1 MLPTSPPAAAVI
13 IVGNWLATM
22 RHEGLV
28 NGAYQMAP
36 VGNFIVAVMGPIID
50 PKYHEVGLELR
61 VVLQQLCTAK
71 CGYAELRLLD
81 SACTGCSAAVFMR
94 TAGLAIACQAV

>member
-1 MLPTSPPAAAVI
+1 MLPPPFAAVAVI

-50 PKYHEVGLELR
+50 PRYHEVGG
-61 VVLQQLCTAK
+61 TAATVD
-71 CGYAELRLLD
+71 CGRAALLAAAARLLP
-81 SACTGCSAAVFMR
+81 ALAVLLR
-94 TAGLAIACQAV
+94 R

>member
-50 PKYHEVGLELR
+50 PKYHEVGLELG
-61 VVLQQLCTAK
+61 VALQQLCTAK
-71 CGYAELRLLD
+71 CGHAELRLLD
-81 SACTGCSAAVFMR
+81 SASTGCSAAVFMR
-94 TAGLAIACQAV
+94 TAGLVIACQAV